1 MTAPKLRFKEFDG
14 NWDIYALED
23 QIDFL
28 AGYAFDSKLMSNDIQ
43 KYQLIKMSNVYQ
55 NQLDLTRNSSYW
67 EKIDKKT
74 EKFLLK
80 KGDIVLT
87 LTGTVGKTDYGCNV
101 EIKENDKFLLN
112 QRLVRLRG
120 KIDFSLSKFVQY
132 RISTDKFFY
141 HFFNSSKGGTGNQSN
156 VSIEDLK
163 LLELSFPS
171 KAEQTKIA
179 TFLSAVDE
187 KINQLTQKHQL
198 LSQYKQGM
206 MQKLFS
212 QQIRFKADDGSEFG
226 AWESKKLNEIGQSF
240 NGLVGKSK
248 EDFGEGEAY
257 ITYKQIFD
265 HRKINLNNVNFVNIQ
280 PNDTQNMVKK
290 GDLFFT
296 TSSETAH
303 EVAYCSAILDDF
315 EFPLYLNSFCFGYR
329 PNSANILNSIYA
341 SFYFRSEI
349 FRNKIKHLAQGSTR
363 FNISKTAF
371 MNVVI
376 HLPMLEE
383 QTKIANFLSS
393 IDQKIDVVSDQIEQA
408 KQWKKGLLQ
417 QMFV

>member
-14 NWDIYALED
+14 NWDKKLLGKIIEISSASRVFKDQWEETGVPFFRTSDVVSIFKNKENEKAYISLEL
-23 QIDFL
+23 FEEL
-28 AGYAFDSKLMSNDIQ
+28 AKKSGKIQ
-43 KYQLIKMSNVYQ
+43 KD
-55 NQLDLTRNSSYW
+55 DLLVTGGGSIGIPYLVPNNEPLYFKDADLLWLKASGIINGSFLYNFF
-67 EKIDKKT
+67 ISP
-74 EKFLLK
+74 KFREYLK
-80 KGDIVLT
+80 SISH
-87 LTGTVGKTDYGCNV
+87 TGT
-101 EIKENDKFLLN
+101 
-112 QRLVRLRG
+112 
-120 KIDFSLSKFVQY
+120 
-132 RISTDKFFY
+132 IS
-141 HFFNSSKGGTGNQSN
+141 HFT
-156 VSIEDLK
+156 IEQAK
-163 LLELSFPS
+163 ATPFCFPIVD
-171 KAEQTKIA
+171 EQTKIA
-179 TFLSAVDE
+179 SFLSSVDE
-187 KINQLTQKHQL
+187 KISQLTQKHQL

-206 MQKLFS
+206 MQKIFS
-212 QQIRFKADDGSEFG
+212 QQIHFKADDGSEFG

-393 IDQKIDVVSDQIEQA
+393 IDQKIEVTAQQIEQA

>member
-1 MTAPKLRFKEFDG
+1 MTAPKLRFQEFNGVWNNLKYKDILTIKYGKDHKLLNEGIVPVYGTGGVMRYVDQYLHDG
-14 NWDIYALED
+14 ESILIGRKGTID
-23 QIDFL
+23 QP
-28 AGYAFDSKLMSNDIQ
+28 
-43 KYQLIKMSNVYQ
+43 KYVN
-55 NQLDLTRNSSYW
+55 
-67 EKIDKKT
+67 
-74 EKFLLK
+74 EKFWTVDTLFYTQIKDNCIPLFLYQHALQVNWL
-80 KGDIVLT
+80 GLNEATGVPSLNTTSINNVDIAL
-87 LTGTVGKTDYGCNV
+87 
-101 EIKENDKFLLN
+101 
-112 QRLVRLRG
+112 
-120 KIDFSLSKFVQY
+120 
-132 RISTDKFFY
+132 
-141 HFFNSSKGGTGNQSN
+141 
-156 VSIEDLK
+156 
-163 LLELSFPS
+163 PP

-187 KINQLTQKHQL
+187 KISQLSQKLHL
-198 LSQYKQGM
+198 LGQYKQGM

-212 QQIRFKADDGSEFG
+212 QQIRFKADDGNEFG

-296 TSSETAH
+296 TSSETAD

-329 PNSANILNSIYA
+329 PNSANILNSAYA

-349 FRNKIKHLAQGSTR
+349 FRNKINHLAQGSTR

-383 QTKIANFLSS
+383 QTKIANFLSA
-393 IDQKIDVVSDQIEQA
+393 IDQKIDVVSEQLEQA
-408 KQWKKGLLQ
+408 KLWKKGLLQ